1 MSLTEQEVIELAKD
15 AGFLDD
21 DAYVQRYELKKFA
34 NALHAKFIEQLGEP
48 KAFSAFADN
57 GNIRV
62 WTSAPDDVIKLSQQ
76 VGMKLLPLYALP
88 DEVK

>member
-34 NALHAKFIEQLGEP
+34 NALHAKFVESLAPIYQCWIAYEGWHDIDKEDYDAL
-48 KAFSAFADN
+48 SA
-57 GNIRV
+57 
-62 WTSAPDDVIKLSQQ
+62 DDKKRI
-76 VGMKLLPLYALP
+76 LYQLP